1 MKIKVDDIEPMIS
14 WKLYILDLKQQI
26 RKNSF
31 NPFFETLHTEGESK
45 YNFRGINAL
54 PLNLLSAIFYL
65 NLMDTVVFKFM
76 FLDQIVQQNSV
87 KLKVCLP
94 LPPDTGCS
102 LCTAGSPVH
111 ELYSASGQSSRTHGH
126 VSSQTGVQILQRCLK
141 KIIINS
147 MFKGKRVIEFSG
159 YYFKC

>member
-54 PLNLLSAIFYL
+54 PLNL
-65 NLMDTVVFKFM
+65 MDTVVFKFM
-76 FLDQIVQQNSV
+76 FLYQIVQQNSV
-87 KLKVCLP
+87 KPKDCLP

-111 ELYSASGQSSRTHGH
+111 ELYSASGQSSRTRGH